1 MELVVKIQ
9 QILLNRRPTLT
20 FTSNMT
26 LMELWQPNFMKNM
39 TILTFLSSTVPSLKV
54 TSRHLL
60 HMVFTCR
67 SWFDIR
73 EPLILITIFYIDLS
87 C

>member
-1 MELVVKIQ
+1 MGYKVCFLPNDETSTQ
-9 QILLNRRPTLT
+9 QMNIPRINLHHTALP
-20 FTSNMT
+20 
-26 LMELWQPNFMKNM
+26 WQPNFMM
-39 TILTFLSSTVPSLKV
+39 ILSFLSSTIPFAIV

-73 EPLILITIFYIDLS
+73 EPLILIRIFYIDLS